1 MIKNIF
7 LKSIRDYRWATLWW
21 SIGVSLTSALII
33 AIYPDYSKAG
43 NELNELLNN
52 PAMKAFVGELVDLT
66 TAEGFLTM
74 EGYNLFFP
82 VLIIIFSVMLGTAFV
97 SGEEKDGTLE
107 LLTSTPL
114 SRNSIITQKFF
125 ALFSL
130 TTFLGFIFFLS
141 ISIGAIVIDMDI
153 SIVKITNISIHL
165 ALLGLVFGCLSFFIG
180 SMTGVKSYS
189 IGIPAS
195 VALISYL
202 LNAFSSS
209 IALFGTLKYLSPF
222 YYYIDKNPLIHGF
235 SPWNTVALISIILI
249 LGLLS
254 LFTFKNR
261 NLT

>member
-1 MIKNIF
+1 MLKNIF
-7 LKSIRDYRWATLWW
+7 LKSIHDYRWATLWW
-21 SIGVSLTSALII
+21 SIGVGCTSALLI

-52 PAMKAFVGELVDLT
+52 PTMKAFVGELVDLT

-82 VLIIIFSVMLGTAFV
+82 VLIIIFSVMLGTAFI

-107 LLTSTPL
+107 LLTTTPL
-114 SRNSIITQKFF
+114 SRNSIIAQKYF
-125 ALFSL
+125 ALLSL
-130 TTFLGFIFFLS
+130 TTFLGFIFFSS
-141 ISIGAIVIDMDI
+141 ISIGAIVINMDI
-153 SIVKITNISIHL
+153 SILNITNISIHL
-165 ALLGLVFGCLSFFIG
+165 ALLGSVFGCLSFFIG

-189 IGIPAS
+189 IGIPAAG
-195 VALISYL
+195 ALISYL

-209 IALFGTLKYLSPF
+209 ITLFDTLKYLSPF
-222 YYYIDKNPLIHGF
+222 YYYIDRNPLIHGF
-235 SPWNTVALISIILI
+235 SPWNTVALISIVLI

-254 LFTFKNR
+254 LFTFKKR